1 MYILSIDQGTT
12 GTTSLLIE
20 MESMKVIDKVNREFP
35 QIYPKPGWVEH
46 NLNDIWDSVKSAT
59 KELFKKNNISSN
71 DISTIGITNQRE
83 TTCAFDRAGNPL
95 ANAIVWQDRRTAN
108 FCEELKKQDLTDLF
122 HKRTGLPIDSYFS
135 GTKINWLL
143 NNNLKVQE
151 HAKNDDLLFGT
162 IDTFLLYKLTG
173 GESYNTDVTNASR
186 TLLMDIAKCE
196 WDEELLKHLSVDK
209 NQLPTISES
218 FSSFGKT
225 KSLSFLEDGIPIT
238 GILGD
243 QQAALFG
250 QACFNKGESKCTYG
264 TGAFM
269 LLNTGTEKHYSKNGL
284 LTTVAYKFE
293 GKTYYA
299 LEGSTYIAGA
309 CIQWLRDNLKFFK
322 DSAEVEKEARKVKSL
337 SDVENVFFFPFFTGI
352 GSPYWNS
359 EVQASITGLT
369 RGTGIPEISRAAME
383 GVSFSINDLITAFN
397 KDSGSELQSLKV
409 DGGAVVNDLW
419 MEIQASCSNLNII
432 RPQVIETTALGA
444 AMAASVGLGAKD
456 LDSLKDLWSEEKTFT
471 PSSDTQYF
479 KTKYSNWSAS
489 IAQMIKLP

>member
-1 MYILSIDQGTT
+1 
-12 GTTSLLIE
+12 
-20 MESMKVIDKVNREFP
+20 
-35 QIYPKPGWVEH
+35 
-46 NLNDIWDSVKSAT
+46 
-59 KELFKKNNISSN
+59 
-71 DISTIGITNQRE
+71 
-83 TTCAFDRAGNPL
+83 
-95 ANAIVWQDRRTAN
+95 
-108 FCEELKKQDLTDLF
+108 
-122 HKRTGLPIDSYFS
+122 
-135 GTKINWLL
+135 
-143 NNNLKVQE
+143 
-151 HAKNDDLLFGT
+151 
-162 IDTFLLYKLTG
+162 
-173 GESYNTDVTNASR
+173 
-186 TLLMDIAKCE
+186 MDIAKCE